1 MPPRSGR
8 GCGGVEEQKESEL
21 LKPCDFLFFSKA
33 IKIEKGHSKD
43 STSLTDLP
51 PQFPS
56 SALIIILTKA
66 ISKWAALHWPSGAVT
81 EMTS

>member
-43 STSLTDLP
+43 STSLTDLLP
-51 PQFPS
+51 
-56 SALIIILTKA
+56 
-66 ISKWAALHWPSGAVT
+66 
-81 EMTS
+81 